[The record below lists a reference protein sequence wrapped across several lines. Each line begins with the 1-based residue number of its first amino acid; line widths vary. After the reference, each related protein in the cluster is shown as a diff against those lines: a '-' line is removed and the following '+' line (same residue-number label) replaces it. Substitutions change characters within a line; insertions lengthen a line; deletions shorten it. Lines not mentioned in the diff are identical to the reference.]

1 MHTSPAGLSAQ
12 HVKRKPDITQM
23 THIIILEV
31 GRDGFGVK
39 NAEYFAYS
47 LNNQTDNG
55 SKFKI
60 LLQSLVLSKLT
71 ISWII

>member
-12 HVKRKPDITQM
+12 YVAQKLGTTQM

-55 SKFKI
+55 SKF
-60 LLQSLVLSKLT
+60 
-71 ISWII
+71 